1 MVGLGGSKKENPNS
15 AIFQDQERSFNYIVV
30 ALQFVTC
37 DKNKRE
43 NERRQKKRKKKHKN
57 EIKGTIGRTNPF
69 SFLVIQF
76 PPPIDDPLILL
87 LPLLF

>member
-1 MVGLGGSKKENPNS
+1 MKE
-15 AIFQDQERSFNYIVV
+15 D
-30 ALQFVTC
+30 
-37 DKNKRE
+37 
-43 NERRQKKRKKKHKN
+43 KKRKKKHKN

-87 LPLLF
+87 LPPSFFLFRYSIRTKPSDCNA